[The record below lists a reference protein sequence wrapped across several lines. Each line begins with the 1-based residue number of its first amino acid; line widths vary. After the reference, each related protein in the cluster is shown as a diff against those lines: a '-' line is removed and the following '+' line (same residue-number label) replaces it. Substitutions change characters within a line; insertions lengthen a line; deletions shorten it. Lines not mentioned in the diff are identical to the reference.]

1 MTSLKMIIMIAR
13 DWRDWWPISGVG
25 SWSAFSLISPLI
37 NLQVLSLVI
46 EYDVNGNG
54 KLDFDEFM
62 EMMRK
67 QVQWIQQMRK
77 KRGYQKYNIERP
89 RFNFQAEHQ
98 DNSAEL
104 REAFKIFDRL
114 DSLMFLRNGKVKW
127 FSPQGWKRVHWCCR
141 IEKGTRLNLLLCAK
155 NTYNLSMFPL
165 HPSKKILFVQSALF
179 GDVLARPHF
188 EIMWG
193 CAFVQLKGFLMMNT
207 AEKICLLEKQRS
219 QGTPVS
225 FQERQHCVA
234 NGKGEEE
241 KELVCSIKKKN
252 IVSLLQML
260 QLQCLTKYS

>member
-179 GDVLARPHF
+179 GDVFSKATLSNNVRVCICSVERLSDDEHSWENLLA
-188 EIMWG
+188 W
-193 CAFVQLKGFLMMNT
+193 KT
-207 AEKICLLEKQRS
+207 AKPRDTCVLSRETTLHCKRKRRGGER
-219 QGTPVS
+219 VS
-225 FQERQHCVA
+225 VFYQ
-234 NGKGEEE
+234 EE
-241 KELVCSIKKKN
+241 KHCEPATNATTS
-252 IVSLLQML
+252 MFD
-260 QLQCLTKYS
+260 